1 MCKFKLCGNA
11 TIAATILLLIISDDL
26 DSAFTGKFQAYES

>member
-1 MCKFKLCGNA
+1 MCKFKLRGNA
-11 TIAATILLLIISDDL
+11 TIAATILLLIISE